1 MISGFFIVNKV
12 CFQRRM
18 RCLFH
23 SIRTSPCGD
32 CRCYSPHNFSTI
44 FLLLRRLNATISA
57 KGAEIVKYIHQLKD
71 WPNLYWREEQI
82 ATPLAAVRH
91 RQGHLLGRMEAL
103 GFDLRNEAIL
113 QTLTEDVLKSS
124 EIEGE
129 NLDKEQVRSS
139 IASRLGMDIGA
150 LIPADR
156 DVEGVVE
163 MMLDATQNYDQP
175 LNKDRLFD
183 WHSALFPTKR
193 SGMLRIIVGDWRDDK
208 NGPMQVVSGPHG
220 REHVHYQAPEASLL
234 PEEMSRFLKWFE
246 VQETLD
252 PVLKAAL
259 AHFWFVSIHPFDDGN
274 GRIARAI
281 ADMVLARA
289 ENSPERFYSMSA
301 EIRQQRKDYYDVLE
315 STQKGDLDITSWMLW
330 FLQCLDDAITRSD
343 IILSKVMTKAKFWE
357 RHRGVRFND
366 RQKNMLNRLL
376 NGFEGKLT
384 TTKWAKITKCSQ
396 DTALRDID
404 ALIKLNILEK
414 EKAGGRSTSYIL
426 SS

>member
-1 MISGFFIVNKV
+1 MPAKSAVI
-12 CFQRRM
+12 M
-18 RCLFH
+18 RN
-23 SIRTSPCGD
+23 I
-32 CRCYSPHNFSTI
+32 Y
-44 FLLLRRLNATISA
+44 
-57 KGAEIVKYIHQLKD
+57 QLKD
-71 WPNLYWREEQI
+71 WPSFYWREQDI

-91 RQGHLLGRMEAL
+91 RQGRLLGHMEAL

-163 MMLDATQNYDQP
+163 MMLDATQNYGKP
-175 LNKDRLFD
+175 LSDARLFD

-193 SGMLRIIVGDWRDDK
+193 SGMFRIIVGDWRDDAK
-208 NGPMQVVSGPHG
+208 GPMQVVSGPHG
-220 REHVHYQAPEASLL
+220 REHVHYQAPEADLL
-234 PEEMSRFLKWFE
+234 PLEMSRFINWFE
-246 VQETLD
+246 SEQSID

-259 AHFWFVSIHPFDDGN
+259 AHLWFVTIHPFDDGN
-274 GRIARAI
+274 GRIARAL

-289 ENSPERFYSMSA
+289 EKSPERFYSMSA
-301 EIRQQRKDYYDVLE
+301 EIRQQRKGYYDILE
-315 STQKGDLDITSWMLW
+315 TTQKGDLDVTPWLLW
-330 FLQCLDDAITRSD
+330 FLQCLDDALTRSD
-343 IILSKVMTKAKFWE
+343 IILSKVLTKAKFWE
-357 RHRGVRFND
+357 IHRGVRFNE
-366 RQKNMLNRLL
+366 RQTLMLNRLL

-384 TTKWAKITKCSQ
+384 TSKWAKIAKCSQ
-396 DTALRDID
+396 DSALRDIG

-426 SS
+426 VNKKQD